1 MLGVTALVAAG
12 IALAVS
18 RPGSDGE
25 PRSLAA
31 DGAVLTWTERT
42 GSVEV
47 TVEAR
52 PRRPRAGQAI
62 RLSATARDSSGA
74 DQFIRSIGFG
84 DAPFGLPGCPVSASG
99 RSSEAEPSVEALGGT
114 FSADHTYEAPGRY
127 TVTVVV
133 VSCPSGR
140 SLTLKRPLPVE
151 PAR

>member
-1 MLGVTALVAAG
+1 MLGVTAVVAAG
-12 IALAVS
+12 IGLAVS

-31 DGAVLTWTERT
+31 GGAVLTWTERI

-47 TVEAR
+47 TVEVR
-52 PRRPRAGQAI
+52 PRRPRVGQTV
-62 RLSATARDSSGA
+62 RLSATARDASGA

-84 DAPFGLPGCPVSASG
+84 DAPFGVPGCPAAASG
-99 RSSEAEPSVEALGGT
+99 RSSEAERSVEALGGT
-114 FSADHTYEAPGRY
+114 FSADHTYDAPGRY
-127 TVTVVV
+127 MVTVVV

-140 SLTLKRPLPVE
+140 SLTLKRPFPVE